1 VGSGPGRLPVR
12 SKAIAA
18 GDRRWPTTS
27 TEGWRD
33 VLLVAAPIAV
43 ALPGELWLVAG
54 VLVWPLGAWGWTAVR
69 DVPRAARPRVFA
81 RTAGGAT
88 LVAVALLATSA
99 LLFTT
104 NGTTRAFQSLA
115 AQLAAG
121 VSLLGG
127 LLSGVIALVLRRATH
142 PPDGPAEPEHDEAPS
157 RRGEH
162 DR

>member
-1 VGSGPGRLPVR
+1 M
-12 SKAIAA
+12 AIAA

-33 VLLVAAPIAV
+33 VFLVAAPIAV
-43 ALPGELWLVAG
+43 TLPGELWLVAG
-54 VLVWPLGAWGWTAVR
+54 VLIWPLGAWALTAVR
-69 DVPRAARPRVFA
+69 SVPVAGKVRVFA
-81 RTAGGAT
+81 RTAGVAT
-88 LVAVALLATSA
+88 LVAVAMLAASG

-127 LLSGVIALVLRRATH
+127 LLSGVIALAIRRAAR
-142 PPDGPAEPEHDEAPS
+142 PSDGPAEPEHDEAPS
-157 RRGEH
+157 GRGEH